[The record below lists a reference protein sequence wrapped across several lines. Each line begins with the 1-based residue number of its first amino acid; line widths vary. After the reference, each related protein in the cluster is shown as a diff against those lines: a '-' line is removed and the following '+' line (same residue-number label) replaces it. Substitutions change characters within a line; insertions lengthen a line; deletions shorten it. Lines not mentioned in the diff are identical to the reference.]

1 MFQISCILTVS
12 EIFDQDAFEFYM
24 ARRNWAMTSW
34 RQLLRSGPKLS
45 NDILKARFTWRT
57 KTEQWHPEGTFY
69 MARQNWAMTSWR
81 QVLQWP
87 KTEQWR
93 RRRWRRRRQ
102 RWWRRRRHRR
112 RRRTT
117 MTTTTTTAPL
127 NWAMTSWRIVLHGA
141 PKLSNDIL
149 KASFT
154 VARNWAMTSWRQVLH
169 SAPKLSNDMLKSSFI
184 QLP

>member
-117 MTTTTTTAPL
+117 TDDDDDDDDDSSPKLSNDILKNSFT
-127 NWAMTSWRIVLHGA
+127 WRAKTEQWHPKGKFYSG

-154 VARNWAMTSWRQVLH
+154 
-169 SAPKLSNDMLKSSFI
+169 
-184 QLP
+184 